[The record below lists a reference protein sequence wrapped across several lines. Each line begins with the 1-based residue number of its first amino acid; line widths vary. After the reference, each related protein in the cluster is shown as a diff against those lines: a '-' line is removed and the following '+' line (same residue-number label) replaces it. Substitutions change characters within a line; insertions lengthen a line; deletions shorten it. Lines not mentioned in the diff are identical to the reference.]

1 MTKRK
6 YEHQNE
12 VTNRLRMMSSPYPVM
27 LIGIP
32 AFWTHIQAA
41 FLALQAALR
50 CPFHTGHFLDLTVC
64 LPRVI
69 DPLSLHENVT
79 YPAADS

>member
-27 LIGIP
+27 IICFP

-41 FLALQAALR
+41 FLALQAAFLR
-50 CPFHTGHFLDLTVC
+50 RFHTGHFFDLTVC
-64 LPRVI
+64 HLRVI
-69 DPLSLHENVT
+69 GPLSSHANVT
-79 YPAADS
+79 YPATLS